1 MNTPE
6 IRDVTGEPLEVN
18 LDIIRRSFRTVA
30 DEMGITPEN
39 APRYTAFLPLE
50 RLREERDN
58 GARFFGYFLD
68 GRQIGFV
75 TAEPEE
81 GGVWFM
87 KRLAVL
93 PEYRGRGIAGKLI
106 EEVIDY
112 VEGAGVN
119 CLHIGIVNEQKG
131 LKAWYEAM
139 GFREYE
145 VFEIPNL
152 PFTVALLKMELNK
165 KNGAI

>member
-6 IRDVTGEPLEVN
+6 IRDVTGESLEVN
-18 LDIIRRSFRTVA
+18 LNIIHRSFQTVA

-50 RLREERDN
+50 RLKEERDN
-58 GARFFGYFLD
+58 GARFFGYFND

-75 TAEPEE
+75 TVETED
-81 GGVWFM
+81 GGEWFM

-106 EEVIDY
+106 ERVIDY
-112 VEGAGVN
+112 VKEHSVT

-131 LKAWYEAM
+131 LKQWYEAM
-139 GFREYE
+139 GFRTYE
-145 VFEIPNL
+145 VFEVPNL
-152 PFTVALLKMELNK
+152 PFTVALLKMALNK
-165 KNGAI
+165 ENGAA